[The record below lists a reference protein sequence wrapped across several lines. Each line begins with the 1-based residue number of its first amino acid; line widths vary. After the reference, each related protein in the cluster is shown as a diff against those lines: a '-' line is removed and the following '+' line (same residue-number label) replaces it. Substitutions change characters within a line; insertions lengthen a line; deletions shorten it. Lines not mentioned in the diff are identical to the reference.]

1 MNANDRHTKDANDKE
16 LSDENL
22 NQDQPSHVNQPDPL
36 QAKTQAITEGET
48 LVKTS
53 KPKTEP
59 DSTPAPTVTPSFIPA
74 IPTPPDIV
82 YSDLRDETTFATP
95 VKPSALPASQP
106 LSGPV
111 LHNALAEPLSTERLT
126 PTPTDTPTHT
136 SYIPSQPASAFIGDG
151 LGAHE
156 HLVKT
161 PKADAITD
169 ASILANSHQ
178 RVLGDPQK
186 IADARGR
193 LIEHMGVALKQWI
206 LTAEWQR
213 TDISQSKFFG
223 LKHSTQTVD
232 LDLSCLLC
240 NRYGEVLERVWF
252 KNVRDQAEAV
262 RYLGDELLGNTP
274 SQPDPR
280 LDDTLKADERKN
292 LIPDH
297 GSHQERMAILLP
309 RIAPAVF
316 QLVFV
321 VSSYGDYALA
331 QAQHGRCQLA
341 DDEGNEIATVDL
353 TRLPDGCRALWLA
366 TLSRSADSWRF
377 REENLPLKISKKV
390 ALEHA
395 ISEHLVRAA
404 K

>member
-74 IPTPPDIV
+74 TPTPPDIV
-82 YSDLRDETTFATP
+82 YSDLRDDTTFATP
-95 VKPSALPASQP
+95 VKPSTLPVSQP
-106 LSGPV
+106 LPEPV

-136 SYIPSQPASAFIGDG
+136 RFIPTQPPSAFIGDG
-151 LGAHE
+151 LASDE

-161 PKADAITD
+161 HKADAITD

-186 IADARGR
+186 IADARGQP
-193 LIEHMGVALKQWI
+193 IEHIGVTLKQWL
-206 LTAEWQR
+206 LTVAWQR
-213 TDISQSKFFG
+213 THIRQSKFFG
-223 LKHSTQTVD
+223 LKHTTQTVD

-240 NRYGEVLERVWF
+240 NRYGEVIERVWF
-252 KNVRDQAEAV
+252 KNVRDHTEAV
-262 RYLGDELLGNTP
+262 RYLGDELLGDAPP
-274 SQPDPR
+274 SDPQP
-280 LDDTLKADERKN
+280 DDTLKADERKN

-321 VSSYGDYALA
+321 VSSYGDYGLA
-331 QAQHGRCQLA
+331 QAHSGRCQLA
-341 DDEGNEIATVDL
+341 DDEGNEISSVDL
-353 TRLPDGCRALWLA
+353 TRLPTECRALWLA

-377 REENLPLKISKKV
+377 RQENLPLKISKKV
-390 ALEHA
+390 SLEHA
-395 ISEHLVRAA
+395 VSEHLVRAA